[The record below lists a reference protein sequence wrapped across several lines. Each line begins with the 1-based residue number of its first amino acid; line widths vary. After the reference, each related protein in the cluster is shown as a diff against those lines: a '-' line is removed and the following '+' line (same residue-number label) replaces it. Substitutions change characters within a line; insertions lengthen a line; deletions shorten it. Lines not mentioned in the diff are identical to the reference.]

1 MKAGQAGIRPSRAAF
16 TLIELL
22 AVITVLAILMVILV
36 SQLTGSED
44 AVKRGTTKTFLGQLG
59 NAIEE
64 YSNEFGDYPPSS
76 LGDELGGA
84 PNALNLGAEGLYLA
98 LCAEG
103 SSSFGLF
110 DDRLENTDGDA
121 LARRPKGFETPDLFE
136 IADEWGNPIAYFHH
150 RDYDRKDT
158 YVTLDPATG
167 EELESPVLP
176 QKNPQTKRW
185 YNPTGF
191 QLISAGADGRFGPD
205 ESGEVDDVYN
215 WRNR

>member
-1 MKAGQAGIRPSRAAF
+1 MQATNRSSRAAF

-64 YSNEFGDYPPSS
+64 HSNDFGDFPASS
-76 LGDELGGA
+76 LNDELGGA
-84 PNALNLGAEGLYLA
+84 PNALNMGAEALYLT

-103 SSSFGLF
+103 SLTFGEF

-121 LARRPKGFETPDLFE
+121 LSRQPKGFETPDLYE
-136 IADEWGNPIAYFHH
+136 IVDEWRNPIAYFHH
-150 RDYDRKDT
+150 RDYDRRDT
-158 YVTLDPATG
+158 YVTLDPNTG
-167 EELESPVLP
+167 EELESQVLP

-205 ESGEVDDVYN
+205 ENGEVDDVYN